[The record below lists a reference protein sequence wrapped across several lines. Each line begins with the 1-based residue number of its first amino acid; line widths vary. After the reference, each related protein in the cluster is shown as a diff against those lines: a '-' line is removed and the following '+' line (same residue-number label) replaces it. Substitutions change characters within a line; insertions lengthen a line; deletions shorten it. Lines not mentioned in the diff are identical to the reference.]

1 MGWVTL
7 ADDLEAT
14 QRHKEA
20 LDRDE
25 HDVEAA
31 LDRLIEAGRF
41 AVVEDIC
48 TKALAAIGKVI
59 T

>member
-1 MGWVTL
+1 MGWVEA
-7 ADDLEAT
+7 ADNLERI
-14 QRHKEA
+14 QRKQEA

-41 AVVEDIC
+41 AQVQKLCEN
-48 TKALAAIGKVI
+48 ALAAIGKVI